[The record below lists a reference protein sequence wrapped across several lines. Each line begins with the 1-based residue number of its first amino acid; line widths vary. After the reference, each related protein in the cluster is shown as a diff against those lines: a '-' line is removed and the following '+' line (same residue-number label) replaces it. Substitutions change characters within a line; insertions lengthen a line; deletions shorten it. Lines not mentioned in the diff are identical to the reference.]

1 MKVDGSDTRPSLAEL
16 IRGEVVTIMLMMIVI
31 MVKMMIKVMIM
42 TVSVGQDNNLDHQ
55 MKQREEKEEVVE
67 TRKGKVFSHQSHSEW
82 PYNSMKVPIIITAII
97 IIVIIIT
104 MM

>member
-16 IRGEVVTIMLMMIVI
+16 IRGEVVTIMLMMIV
-31 MVKMMIKVMIM
+31 MMATMMIKVMII
-42 TVSVGQDNNLDHQ
+42 TISVGQDNNLDHQ

-67 TRKGKVFSHQSHSEW
+67 TRKGKVFSHQSHS
-82 PYNSMKVPIIITAII
+82 MKVPTIITTII